1 MSEKEDVQLKDL
13 EKGEENTTEKSP
25 LKEPEKDQEG
35 GDDAKDEKEGNGRT
49 KELTANQLIES
60 LRDPKIQ
67 RIIIPIALALFL
79 LLIAGIIISLLMMN
93 TSSDEWI
100 EDPVPRMLRLV
111 PTPTASYNM
120 IKFRSGSLV
129 NGGRWDNQTQ
139 EIKNLYEKFDRENVF
154 GKKNVT
160 NCENRVTPPADEKYT
175 CFYDTDEIRKAC
187 SVDDNFG
194 YPEASPCIFIQF
206 NHVHNFTPEVYTK
219 QDLEQDTSLPE
230 SLRSK
235 YQYKGPWVECRPN
248 EIIDTENAGTIKVIP
263 SDPELPRYSF
273 PYKGHPDYMAPFV
286 AIKLEKP
293 NHNVAI
299 SITCRLWARNI
310 IFNSTESGY
319 NDTMVDDQFVPSA
332 ILPFT
337 VLIE

>member
-1 MSEKEDVQLKDL
+1 MKDI
-13 EKGEENTTEKSP
+13 EKGEDNTTEKSP
-25 LKEPEKDQEG
+25 LKEPEKDQDG
-35 GDDAKDEKEGNGRT
+35 GDDPKDEKETT

-67 RIIIPIALALFL
+67 RIIFLIGGGIL
-79 LLIAGIIISLLMMN
+79 LLLVAGITISLLMMN
-93 TSSDEWI
+93 QSGDEWI

-120 IKFRSGSLV
+120 IKFRSGALV
-129 NGGRWDNQTQ
+129 NGGRWENQTQ
-139 EIKNLYEKFDRENVF
+139 EIKNLYDKFDYDNVF
-154 GKKNVT
+154 GKSAKNVT
-160 NCENRVTPPADEKYT
+160 NCDNRATPPADEKYT
-175 CFYDTDEIRKAC
+175 CFYPTDEIRKAC
-187 SVDDNFG
+187 TPEDNFG

-219 QDLEQDTSLPE
+219 QDLDQDTSLPE
-230 SLRSK
+230 SLKSNYRF
-235 YQYKGPWVECRPN
+235 KGPWVECRPN
-248 EIIDTENAGTIKVIP
+248 EIIDTENAGTIKVFP
-263 SDPELPRYSF
+263 SEPELPRYAF

-310 IFNSTESGY
+310 VFNATETGY